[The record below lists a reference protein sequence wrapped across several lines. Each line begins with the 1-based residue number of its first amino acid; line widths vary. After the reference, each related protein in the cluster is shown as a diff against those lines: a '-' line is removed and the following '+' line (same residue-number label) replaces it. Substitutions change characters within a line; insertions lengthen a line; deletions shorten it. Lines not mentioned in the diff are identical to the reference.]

1 MELYEALS
9 HQRRAIKMSFEE
21 LNRKTGISVS
31 TLKKIF
37 TGVTSNPAFETV
49 RTIAYAMDITTDDLT
64 NLMHEN
70 TENTLSIEAQ
80 RMGRDFDSFPEEKKR
95 LARGF
100 WALLKQSDS
109 VMDRLDAADEEDE
122 SVTG

>member
-1 MELYEALS
+1 MNYEVINQKKKLLGLTNA
-9 HQRRAIKMSFEE
+9 QIAER
-21 LNRKTGISVS
+21 TGITLS
-31 TLKKIF
+31 TLDKI
-37 TGVTSNPAFETV
+37 TSGANRNPKLDTLQA
-49 RTIAYAMDITTDDLT
+49 IASVIGCTLDDFSDDAR
-64 NLMHEN
+64 EDQK
-70 TENTLSIEAQ
+70 TLSLEAQ

-109 VMDRLDAADEEDE
+109 VMDRLDAADEEDD

>member
-1 MELYEALS
+1 MNYEVIN
-9 HQRRAIKMSFEE
+9 QRKKLLGLTNAQIAER
-21 LNRKTGISVS
+21 TGITLS
-31 TLKKIF
+31 TLDKI
-37 TGVTSNPAFETV
+37 TSGANRNPKLDTLQAIASVIGCTLDDFSDDV
-49 RTIAYAMDITTDDLT
+49 REDQKS
-64 NLMHEN
+64 
-70 TENTLSIEAQ
+70 LSLEAQ
-80 RMGRDFDSFPEEKKR
+80 RMGRDFDNFSEEKKR

>member
-1 MELYEALS
+1 MNFLDRIDNLMEQKGINKNQLA
-9 HQRRAIKMSFEE
+9 QM
-21 LNRKTGISVS
+21 TGIPVS
-31 TLKKIF
+31 TIYGWYKKGYDNI
-37 TGVTSNPAFETV
+37 TLP
-49 RTIAYAMDITTDDLT
+49 TIRKLSSFFGCSMEYLA
-64 NLMHEN
+64 NGEN
-70 TENTLSIEAQ
+70 EERKSLSLEAQ
-80 RMGRDFDSFPEEKKR
+80 RMGRDFDDFSEEKKR

>member
-1 MELYEALS
+1 MNYEVINQKKKLLGLTNA
-9 HQRRAIKMSFEE
+9 QIAER
-21 LNRKTGISVS
+21 TGITLS
-31 TLKKIF
+31 TLDKI
-37 TGVTSNPAFETV
+37 TSGVNRNPKLDTLQAIASVIGCTLDDFSDDV
-49 RTIAYAMDITTDDLT
+49 REDQKS
-64 NLMHEN
+64 
-70 TENTLSIEAQ
+70 LSLEAQ
-80 RMGRDFDSFPEEKKR
+80 RMGRDFDNFSEEKKR

>member
-1 MELYEALS
+1 MNFLVRIDNLMKQKGINKNQLA
-9 HQRRAIKMSFEE
+9 QM
-21 LNRKTGISVS
+21 TGIPVS
-31 TLKKIF
+31 TVYGWYKK
-37 TGVTSNPAFETV
+37 GYDN
-49 RTIAYAMDITTDDLT
+49 ITLPTLRKLSSFFGCSMEYLA
-64 NLMHEN
+64 NGEN
-70 TENTLSIEAQ
+70 EERKSLSLEAQ

>member
-1 MELYEALS
+1 MNYEVINQKKKLLGLTNA
-9 HQRRAIKMSFEE
+9 QIAER
-21 LNRKTGISVS
+21 TGITLS
-31 TLKKIF
+31 TLDKI
-37 TGVTSNPAFETV
+37 TSGVNRNPKLDTLQAIASVIGCTLDDFSDDV
-49 RTIAYAMDITTDDLT
+49 REDQRS
-64 NLMHEN
+64 
-70 TENTLSIEAQ
+70 LSLEAQ

>member
-1 MELYEALS
+1 MNFLDRIDALMEQKGINKNQLAQMTGIPVSTVYGWYKKGFDNITLPTIRKLSVFFGCSMEYLANGEKEEHNALS
-9 HQRRAIKMSFEE
+9 
-21 LNRKTGISVS
+21 L
-31 TLKKIF
+31 
-37 TGVTSNPAFETV
+37 
-49 RTIAYAMDITTDDLT
+49 
-64 NLMHEN
+64 
-70 TENTLSIEAQ
+70 EAQ